1 MKKSV
6 FMAVFACMALSVFA
20 ASKKSKETVIR
31 VGIPKAPPAL
41 PIIRM
46 IETNAL
52 GDDAKVEF
60 SVWNSPEQLIAMIQ
74 GKEQDM
80 FAFPLTVVGKL
91 YNKGMPL
98 MLTNVNTWG
107 VTYFLTSDP
116 DYKDW
121 ADLKG
126 KTVYVPLRSSPPDAL
141 TQFFIGKAG
150 LVVGKDVELIY
161 ASIPEVTQLVVS
173 GKAIYATQIEPQVTA
188 CLMQNKSVRVAT
200 SFENE
205 WKKVTDD
212 GSIIPNAGF
221 GGRKSFIKKNAEVV
235 AKFEAEYEKA
245 LNWVL
250 ENPEEAG
257 ILAEKYL
264 GLKAGLI
271 KNAIPRM
278 GLYYKNAYDAKKDL
292 DQLYRI
298 LNDFDKTMLGGKI
311 PNEGMLYKK

>member
-6 FMAVFACMALSVFA
+6 FMAVLACMTLSVFA

-46 IETNAL
+46 IEANAL

-126 KTVYVPLRSSPPDAL
+126 KTVYVPLKSSPPDAL

-298 LNDFDKTMLGGKI
+298 LNDFDKTMVGGKV

>member
-6 FMAVFACMALSVFA
+6 FMAVLACMTLSVFA

-121 ADLKG
+121 TDLKG

-264 GLKAGLI
+264 GLKARLI

-298 LNDFDKTMLGGKI
+298 LNDFDKTMVGGKV

>member
-257 ILAEKYL
+257 ILAERYL

-298 LNDFDKTMLGGKI
+298 LNDFDKTMVGGKI

>member
-98 MLTNVNTWG
+98 MLTNE
-107 VTYFLTSDP
+107 
-116 DYKDW
+116 
-121 ADLKG
+121 
-126 KTVYVPLRSSPPDAL
+126 PLS
-141 TQFFIGKAG
+141 
-150 LVVGKDVELIY
+150 
-161 ASIPEVTQLVVS
+161 
-173 GKAIYATQIEPQVTA
+173 
-188 CLMQNKSVRVAT
+188 
-200 SFENE
+200 
-205 WKKVTDD
+205 
-212 GSIIPNAGF
+212 
-221 GGRKSFIKKNAEVV
+221 
-235 AKFEAEYEKA
+235 
-245 LNWVL
+245 
-250 ENPEEAG
+250 
-257 ILAEKYL
+257 
-264 GLKAGLI
+264 
-271 KNAIPRM
+271 
-278 GLYYKNAYDAKKDL
+278 
-292 DQLYRI
+292 
-298 LNDFDKTMLGGKI
+298 
-311 PNEGMLYKK
+311 

>member
-6 FMAVFACMALSVFA
+6 FMAVLACMALSVFA

-80 FAFPLTVVGKL
+80 FAFPLTIVGKL

-212 GSIIPNAGF
+212 GSVIPNAGF
-221 GGRKSFIKKNAEVV
+221 GGRKSFIKKNAEVI
-235 AKFEAEYEKA
+235 AKFETEYEKA

-264 GLKAGLI
+264 GLKAGLL

-278 GLYYKNAYDAKKDL
+278 GLYYKNAYDAKRDL
-292 DQLYRI
+292 DQLYKI
-298 LNDFDKTMLGGKI
+298 LNDFDKTMVGGKI

>member
-20 ASKKSKETVIR
+20 ASEKSKETVIR

-298 LNDFDKTMLGGKI
+298 LNDFDKTMVGGKI

>member
-6 FMAVFACMALSVFA
+6 FMAVLACMTLSVFA
-20 ASKKSKETVIR
+20 ASEKSKETVIR

-298 LNDFDKTMLGGKI
+298 LNDFDKTMVGGKI

>member
-6 FMAVFACMALSVFA
+6 FMAALACMALSVFA

-80 FAFPLTVVGKL
+80 FAFPLTIVGKL

-271 KNAIPRM
+271 KSAIPRM

-292 DQLYRI
+292 DQLYKI
-298 LNDFDKTMLGGKI
+298 LNDFDKTMVGGKI

>member
-6 FMAVFACMALSVFA
+6 FMAVLACMALSVFA

-298 LNDFDKTMLGGKI
+298 LNDFDKTMVGGKI